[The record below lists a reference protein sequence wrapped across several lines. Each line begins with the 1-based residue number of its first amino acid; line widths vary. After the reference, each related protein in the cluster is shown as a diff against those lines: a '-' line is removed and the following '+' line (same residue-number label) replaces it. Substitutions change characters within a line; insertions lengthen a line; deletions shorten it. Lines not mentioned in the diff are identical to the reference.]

1 MDSISIDPDIPLDF
15 FFDRKPFSDDAAKIL
30 GMCEK
35 GEIKAY
41 VTPVIISNVYY
52 LLKKTATQAKVI
64 SNLKKLL
71 AFVEVA
77 TINKE
82 IIIDA
87 MNSEFT
93 DFEDALQNYAAAQ
106 AKEITIII
114 TRNIKHYKKS
124 NLAVMS
130 PETYLGMIWLFGY

>member
-1 MDSISIDPDIPLDF
+1 M
-15 FFDRKPFSDDAAKIL
+15 RKRRDKSLCHSRHHQQCIL
-30 GMCEK
+30 P
-35 GEIKAY
+35 I
-41 VTPVIISNVYY
+41 
-52 LLKKTATQAKVI
+52 KKTATQAKVI

-71 AFVEVA
+71 SFVEVA

-93 DFEDALQNYAAAQ
+93 DFEDALQNYAAAHE
-106 AKEITIII
+106 KEITIII

-130 PETYLGMIWLFGY
+130 PETYLRMIW